1 MSNIYI
7 LYRDILDR
15 NSDLRYTMPRNPKG
29 SGFME
34 IRVLRYF
41 LEIARAGNMSRA
53 AETLHVSQPAL
64 SKQMKD
70 LEQELGKKLF
80 RRGSAGLS
88 LTDEG
93 MLLRKRAEDI
103 VDMVDK
109 TAGEFA
115 ALDDIAG
122 GEAHI
127 GCAESY
133 QIRYLARTIRAFKK
147 KYPLFRYHLT
157 SGNTEQVVERLD
169 RGLID
174 FAVIAEPPNLSKYN
188 YLEVPGVDRW
198 GLVMPKADPLA
209 RKDCIRVGDLAGLP
223 LICSAQGMKFD
234 ISRWCGE
241 KADALNLSGTVNL
254 AYNGS
259 VFVREGLGYML
270 TFNRLVNT
278 GADSDLCFRPLEPP
292 LETKMYVIWKK
303 YQVFSPIAGLLL
315 EELKAQ
321 RRAAEE

>member
-1 MSNIYI
+1 
-7 LYRDILDR
+7 
-15 NSDLRYTMPRNPKG
+15 
-29 SGFME
+29 ME

-53 AETLHVSQPAL
+53 AEAFHVSQPTL

-80 RRGSAGLS
+80 RRGSTSLS

-103 VDMVDK
+103 LDMVDK
-109 TAGEFA
+109 TADEFR
-115 ALDDIAG
+115 ALNDISG
-122 GEAHI
+122 GEVHI

-133 QIRYLARTIRAFKK
+133 QIKYLAQTIQVFKK

-157 SGNTEQVVERLD
+157 GGNTEQVVERLD

-188 YLEVPGVDRW
+188 YLEVPGVDLW
-198 GLVMPKADPLA
+198 GLVMKKDDALA
-209 RKDCIRVGDLAGLP
+209 QKKCIRVNDLMGLP

-234 ISRWCGE
+234 IARWCGE
-241 KADALNLSGTVNL
+241 KVDMLNLSGTVNL

-270 TFNRLVNT
+270 MFNHLVDT
-278 GADSDLCFRPLEPP
+278 GSDSDLCFRPLEPP

-303 YQVFSPIAGLLL
+303 YQVFSPISELLL
-315 EELKAQ
+315 DELKLCFHMQ
-321 RRAAEE
+321 KH

>member
-1 MSNIYI
+1 
-7 LYRDILDR
+7 
-15 NSDLRYTMPRNPKG
+15 
-29 SGFME
+29 ME

-53 AETLHVSQPAL
+53 AETLHVSQPTL

-80 RRGSAGLS
+80 RRGSTSLS

-103 VDMVDK
+103 LDMVDK
-109 TAGEFA
+109 TADEFK
-115 ALDDIAG
+115 ALDDITG
-122 GEAHI
+122 GEVHI
-127 GCAESY
+127 GCAETY
-133 QIRYLARTIRAFKK
+133 QIKYLAKTIQMFNK

-157 SGNTEQVVERLD
+157 SGNTEQVAERLD

-188 YLEVPGVDRW
+188 YLELPGVDRW
-198 GLVMPKADPLA
+198 GLVMKNDDPLA
-209 RKDCIRVGDLAGLP
+209 NEEYIHIDDLVRLP

-241 KADALNLSGTVNL
+241 KVDILNLSGTVNL

-259 VFVREGLGYML
+259 IFVKEGLGYML
-270 TFNRLVNT
+270 MFDHLVDT
-278 GADSDLCFRPLEPP
+278 SPGSGLCFRPLDPP
-292 LETKMYVIWKK
+292 LETKIYVIWKK
-303 YQVFSPIAGLLL
+303 YQVFSPIAELLL
-315 EELKAQ
+315 NELKAQ
-321 RRAAEE
+321 LHV